1 MIKAFSSNS
10 VYKLETE
17 ISEFARKNKYSIVS
31 VSITGTDWIE
41 ALVIFKARL

>member
-10 VYKLETE
+10 VHKLETE
-17 ISEFARKNKYSIVS
+17 ISEFARKNRYSIVS

-41 ALVIFKARL
+41 ALVVFKVRL